1 MKHYFKLITAFIFL
15 LAAGQNVRAQG
26 WPADYKGVM
35 LQGFSWDSYTETQWP
50 NLESQADEL
59 AQYFDLIWVPN
70 SAYAGSM
77 TNNMGYHPV
86 YWFDQKSAFGTAGQ
100 LRAMIQTFKAKNVG
114 IIEDVVINH
123 RAGVS
128 NWVNFPAETYKG
140 VTYQLGLSDICSD
153 DECKDSGYKPTG
165 AKDTGEPWTGAR
177 DLDHTSVNVQKNV
190 NAYLDFLKNDL
201 GYTGFRYDFVK
212 GYAAKYVGQYN
223 ATAQPTFSVGECWD
237 GYPTITAWIE
247 GTRTNGTIQSA
258 AFDFPMKYNINDAF
272 DGGNWSKLNTST
284 LAASTDYRRYGVTFI
299 DNHDTYK
306 DGGALKA
313 HIEAAHAYLLAMP
326 GTPCVFLR
334 HWVQY
339 KTPIKKMIFLR
350 KAAGI
355 TNMSGITVNTVQTSG
370 YILKVKGDNSDVLV
384 VLGAATGAETA
395 GMKPALEGDFYKIY
409 VSSALD
415 ISGLDNIKDEEN
427 NFTVPD
433 FCTPEEG
440 KLYAFFEAP
449 VWWSGAIKCW
459 CWKDGGANFTGGT
472 WPGAGCTLV
481 GTAGNG
487 CKVWKW
493 TGPELTE
500 EMPTGIIFSA
510 GTGSPQ
516 TTDMVFK
523 NGGYYNI
530 DGLQGDVATA
540 IDRITVSSSRSSSP
554 VSVYSIDGRRLR
566 TLPAG
571 TSAGNATEGLQK
583 GIYIVNGEKILR
595 GR

>member
-1 MKHYFKLITAFIFL
+1 MLTLVFCASIKS
-15 LAAGQNVRAQG
+15 QAQG
-26 WPADYKGVM
+26 WPANYNGVM

-59 AQYFDLIWVPN
+59 SEYFNLIWVPN
-70 SAYAGSM
+70 SAYAGAL

-86 YWFDQKSAFGTAGQ
+86 YWFDHKSAFGTADQ
-100 LRAMIQTFKAKNVG
+100 LRSMIKTFKAKGTG

-153 DECKDSGYKPTG
+153 DECKDNGYKPTG
-165 AKDTGEPWTGAR
+165 NKDTGEPWTGAR
-177 DLDHTSVNVQKNV
+177 DLDHTSANVQKNV

-223 ATAQPTFSVGECWD
+223 AAAKPEFSVGECWD
-237 GYPTITAWIE
+237 GYATITSWI
-247 GTRTNGTIQSA
+247 NGTKVDGVIQSA

-272 DGGNWSKLNTST
+272 DNGAWSKLNTST
-284 LAASTDYRRYGVTFI
+284 LAASNDYRRYGVTFI

-313 HIEAAHAYLLAMP
+313 HIEAAHAYLLTMP

-355 TNMSGITVNTVQTSG
+355 TNMSDIDTKSAETSG
-370 YILKVKGDNSDVLV
+370 YVLKVKGKNSDVLV
-384 VLGAATGAETA
+384 VLGAAKGAGTS
-395 GMKPALEGDFYKIY
+395 GMKLALEGDYYKIY
-409 VSSALD
+409 VNNSLD
-415 ISGLDNIKDEEN
+415 ISGLDNIKEEEN
-427 NFTVPD
+427 NFTAPD
-433 FCTPEEG
+433 FCKPEEG

-449 VWWSGAIKCW
+449 AVWTSTIKCW
-459 CWKDGGANFTGGT
+459 CWNDKSNFTGGT
-472 WPGAGCTLV
+472 WPGTNCTLV
-481 GTAGNG
+481 GTASNG
-487 CKVWKW
+487 SKVWKW
-493 TGPELTE
+493 TGPALPD
-500 EMPTGIIFSA
+500 EMPTGINFSNN
-510 GTGSPQ
+510 GSQQ
-516 TTDMVFK
+516 TTDMKFT
-523 NGGYYNI
+523 NGGYYTS
-530 DGLQGDVATA
+530 DGLQGEVTTA
-540 IDRITVSSSRSSSP
+540 INGITVDSP
-554 VSVYSIDGRRLR
+554 DTKHTGIYTLSGQRIDATSIEA
-566 TLPAG
+566 LPH
-571 TSAGNATEGLQK
+571 
-583 GIYIVNGEKILR
+583 GIYIVNGKKIAK
-595 GR
+595 